1 MRLLEKIKY
10 TIPLT
15 FAISFIL
22 TLLTFG
28 MLSIFGIYPF
38 KTKSVQNGVIFILVA
53 LFLGFYAGMMFG
65 HLILYIINK
74 TFKTQSTDSEQ
85 QISFSV

>member
-1 MRLLEKIKY
+1 MKLFEKIKY
-10 TIPLT
+10 AIPIT
-15 FAISFIL
+15 FAILFIL
-22 TLLTFG
+22 ILLTFG

-38 KTKSVQNGVIFILVA
+38 KIKSTQNGVIFILVA
-53 LFLGFYAGMMFG
+53 LFFGFYAGMMFG

-74 TFKTQSTDSEQ
+74 IFKSTNSEQ

>member
-1 MRLLEKIKY
+1 MKLFEKIKY
-10 TIPLT
+10 AIPIT
-15 FAISFIL
+15 FAILFIL
-22 TLLTFG
+22 ILLTFG

-38 KTKSVQNGVIFILVA
+38 KIKSTQNGVIFILVA
-53 LFLGFYAGMMFG
+53 LFFGFYSGMVFG

-74 TFKTQSTDSEQ
+74 IFKPQSSNSEQ